1 MLSSFAKLQMPNYRL
16 QYQFHQKEREI
27 IHYIKVS
34 LSIMGNRQRI
44 NKAVDKTKEYKW
56 PIKHLEKMYNLN
68 HK

>member
-1 MLSSFAKLQMPNYRL
+1 MLSSFAKLQMSKYGL

-27 IHYIKVS
+27 IHYIKVT
-34 LSIMGNRQRI
+34 LSITGNRQRI
-44 NKAVDKTKEYKW
+44 NKAVDKKKEYKW